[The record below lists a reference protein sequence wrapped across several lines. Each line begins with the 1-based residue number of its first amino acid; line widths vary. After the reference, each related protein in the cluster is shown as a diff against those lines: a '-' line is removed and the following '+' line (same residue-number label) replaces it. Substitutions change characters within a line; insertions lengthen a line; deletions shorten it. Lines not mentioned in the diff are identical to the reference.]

1 VVIYGSAKLEGVL
14 SMQERSTERVVIFIF
29 TDGDKI
35 LTEKRSS
42 QSFLEPRYLIPGGLV
57 ETDEDLEQALK
68 REIKEELG
76 VTALDFIPLPS
87 PQIRGLNNQL
97 LLPFIINRWE
107 GRLPNFILDQG
118 NPLEWLEMDQVLET
132 AVEST
137 RKIVEALKSYLSKS

>member
-1 VVIYGSAKLEGVL
+1 
-14 SMQERSTERVVIFIF
+14 MQERSTERVVIFIF